1 MTSVVAQTER
11 LILRQFHP
19 GDLDAL
25 TEVLGDAD
33 VMTFSVTGPL
43 ARAQVQEKIQSYG
56 AHWSRW
62 GYGLCAVVHRCDDKV
77 IGYCGLQHFDDI
89 GGRQEIEVGYR
100 LNRQYWGCGYGSEA
114 AGAIVEFGFVA
125 LGLKRMISMIDPR
138 NLRSIRVAE
147 KIGMHY
153 EKDADCG
160 GYVDRIYV
168 TERRDIAW

>member
-11 LILRQFHP
+11 LILRQFHS

-25 TEVLGDAD
+25 AEVLGDAD
-33 VMTFSVTGPL
+33 VMAFSVTGPL
-43 ARAQVQEKIQSYG
+43 APAQVQEKIQSYG
-56 AHWSRW
+56 THWSRW
-62 GYGLCAVVHRCDDKV
+62 GYGLCAVVHRRDDKV

-100 LNRQYWGCGYGSEA
+100 LNRQYWGCGYATEA

-125 LGLKRMISMIDPR
+125 LGLERMISMIDPR

-147 KIGMHY
+147 KIGLHY

-168 TERRDIAW
+168 TERRDIAR